1 MELSRDWTWWGIRRL
16 DSATQQSSPLTA
28 PGRAVATDPLSPAPL
43 PRRVAPWRLGD
54 VSIRT
59 RELAIGGLAVVCAVV
74 ALVVPISAQTL
85 VHPVSFAVF
94 AAWSVLSF
102 TAAGL
107 IWWRARPWSQIG
119 PLLCI
124 LGFVLGTQAF
134 QGSANGLAFSFA
146 VLLDGLAVFL
156 AWYVTVVFPA
166 QRLDAAGRFLMRLAG
181 GMVVLAFVPKILLSV
196 EIAGSTP
203 LAHCTAACPPN
214 QLLLASEPGLADL
227 FGQIERWG
235 ARIGVT
241 VAVVALLASRF
252 LRASRP
258 RRRTLLPVYLGL
270 GLWLG
275 AFTIYNFAVIENASH
290 AMLDRLGL
298 GITLTRSLF
307 PLAFIAALVLTRAH
321 AGGALQAMVHELR
334 RDSTLSAVEL
344 TVRRVLDD
352 TTARLAFW
360 LPDRRGFIDVN
371 AQPLELP
378 SASSGA
384 SVRVFR
390 STEGEPLIAIVHDSA
405 LDEDPE
411 LVQAAGEA
419 TVLTLENRR
428 LDEELR
434 QSREELQLSERR
446 LTTAVADERK
456 RIERDLHDG
465 SQQRLVAIRIG
476 LELARERAGAIS
488 ETSAR
493 LAKIG
498 DDLDRALEELRGAAQ
513 GIYPSVL
520 ADFGLETALKAAAG
534 RSGVP
539 THLDLQRVPRYAA
552 HVEAALYFACVE
564 ALQNAAKHGGP
575 GVHVKVRLWT
585 EKEVVSF
592 SVSDDGVGFVPGSQ
606 REGSGLRNMADR
618 LAGVDGTF
626 SLESIP
632 GSGTVAT
639 GSAPVGR

>member
-1 MELSRDWTWWGIRRL
+1 M
-16 DSATQQSSPLTA
+16 
-28 PGRAVATDPLSPAPL
+28 SPAPL
-43 PRRVAPWRLGD
+43 GALAGPWRLSE
-54 VSIRT
+54 VPAHT
-59 RELAIGGLAVVCAVV
+59 RELAIGGLAVVCAAV

-85 VHPVSFAVF
+85 VHPVSFGVF
-94 AAWSVLSF
+94 GAWSVLSF

-107 IWWRARPWSQIG
+107 LWWRARPWSQIG
-119 PLLCI
+119 PLLCA
-124 LGFVLGTQAF
+124 LGFVLGAHGF
-134 QGSANGLAFSFA
+134 QGSANGLGFSLA

-156 AWYVTVVFPA
+156 AWYVTVVFPGR
-166 QRLDAAGRFLMRLAG
+166 RLDAAGRLLMQFAG
-181 GMVVLAFVPKILLSV
+181 AMILLAFVPKILLSV

-203 LAHCTAACPPN
+203 LARCTASCPPN
-214 QLLLASEPGLADL
+214 QLLLASEPGLADV

-241 VAVVALLASRF
+241 VALVALLTSRF

-258 RRRTLLPVYLGL
+258 RRRTLLPVYTGL

-275 AFTIYNFAVIENASH
+275 AFTVYNFAVNQNASG
-290 AMLDRLGL
+290 AVLDRIGM
-298 GITLTRSLF
+298 GITFTRALF
-307 PLAFIAALVLTRAH
+307 PLAFIAALVLTRAN
-321 AGGALQAMVHELR
+321 AGGALQTMVHELR
-334 RDSTLSAVEL
+334 RDSTLRAVEL

-352 TTARLAFW
+352 PSARLAFW
-360 LPDRRGFIDVN
+360 LPDRRGFVDVN

-378 SASSGA
+378 AASNEASAQ
-384 SVRVFR
+384 VFR
-390 STEGEPLIAIVHDSA
+390 STEGRPLIAIVHDSA

-419 TVLTLENRR
+419 TVLSLENRR

-446 LTTAVADERK
+446 LTAAVADERK

-476 LELARERAGAIS
+476 LELARERAG
-488 ETSAR
+488 TSPDTFAR
-493 LAKIG
+493 LTKLG

-520 ADFGLETALKAAAG
+520 ADFGLEKALEAAAS

-539 THLDLQRVPRYAA
+539 TQTDLERIPRYPA
-552 HVEAALYFACVE
+552 HIEAALYFACVE

-575 GVHVKVRLWT
+575 GVRVEVRLWT
-585 EKEVVSF
+585 ESDVLSF
-592 SVSDDGVGFVPGSQ
+592 SVSDDGVGFSPRPRGQ
-606 REGSGLRNMADR
+606 GSGLRNMADR
-618 LAGVDGTF
+618 LAGVDGEF

-632 GSGTVAT
+632 GRGTVAT
-639 GSAPVGR
+639 GSAPVGRTPRV